1 MAFSGVQDKITHHLD
16 VLGFYCP
23 VPLHETK
30 KALQALSV
38 GDVIGVRTDDP
49 ETLHD
54 IPMFLDRTKHVLE
67 VSSVPSQYV
76 YEWFPFASA
85 TIFCQELLGLL
96 RLPLVGIS
104 ENVTNKNLSPVSR
117 SNS

>member
-1 MAFSGVQDKITHHLD
+1 MAFNGVQDKITHHLD

-54 IPMFLDRTKHVLE
+54 IPMFLDRTKHVLHDVVQE
-67 VSSVPSQYV
+67 RG
-76 YEWFPFASA
+76 E
-85 TIFCQELLGLL
+85 FCFIIEGH
-96 RLPLVGIS
+96 
-104 ENVTNKNLSPVSR
+104 
-117 SNS
+117 